1 MRKAETIKITPLKH
15 ADDGMIPNHPIYPLL
30 LYKNVI
36 EKNDDIENILSQN
49 NWLGIWQ
56 GGVAPYHHFHSNTH
70 EVVVVDS
77 GSATLHLGGEDGT
90 KVEVEAGDVAI
101 IPAGFG
107 HKNID
112 SSTDFTVY
120 GAYPEGKE
128 YDFCY
133 GEKEERSKKLE
144 NIRNVEL
151 PEFDP
156 IFGKDGPLFKY
167 WKNE

>member
-1 MRKAETIKITPLKH
+1 MRKAEDIEITPLKH

-36 EKNDDIENILSQN
+36 EKNDDIENILSEN
-49 NWLGIWQ
+49 NWLGIWE
-56 GGVAPYHHFHSNTH
+56 GGVAPYHHYHSISH
-70 EVVVVDS
+70 EVVVVKD

-90 KVEVEAGDVAI
+90 KVEVKAGDVAI

-112 SSTDFTVY
+112 SSSDFAVY
-120 GAYPEGKE
+120 GAYPDGMD

-133 GEKEERSKKLE
+133 GKKEERSQNLE
-144 NIRNVEL
+144 NIRKV
-151 PEFDP
+151 PMPDKDP
-156 IFGKDGPLFKY
+156 VFGKAGPLFKY
-167 WKNE
+167 WVDE